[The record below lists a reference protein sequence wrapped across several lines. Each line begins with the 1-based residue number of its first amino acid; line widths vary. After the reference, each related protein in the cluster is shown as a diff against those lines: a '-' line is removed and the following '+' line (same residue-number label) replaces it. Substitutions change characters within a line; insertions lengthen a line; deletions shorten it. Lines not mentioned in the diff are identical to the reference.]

1 MAWKNESNL
10 NLLLQVPWWGRVVL
24 SGALYLFLKFI
35 LLCMDFGNSL
45 ANAFA
50 KSLSVAAPLVALV
63 LLVPAPFS
71 AFNSWQKR
79 RLLNGQKGIDSIK
92 ALGWREF

>member
-1 MAWKNESNL
+1 MAWKNESIL
-10 NLLLQVPWWGRVVL
+10 NLLVQVPLWVSVVI
-24 SGALYLFLKFI
+24 SRASYLILKFI
-35 LLCMDFGNSL
+35 LPSMDFGNSL